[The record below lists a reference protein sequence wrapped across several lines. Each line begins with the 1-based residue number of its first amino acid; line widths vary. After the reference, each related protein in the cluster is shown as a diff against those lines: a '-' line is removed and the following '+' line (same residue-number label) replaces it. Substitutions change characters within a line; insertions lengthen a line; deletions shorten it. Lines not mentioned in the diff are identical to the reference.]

1 MSIFE
6 KESSNFQ
13 NRNYREHLNR
23 NWQNGNDEFR
33 AINKRISKVSENVG
47 DSNAEVVAARVDSNG
62 RRYDS
67 LSYRLDSTQTI
78 AENAKSTAEMIN
90 NKMDTVVEDK
100 IAQMDNGVHAYPNAA
115 AIKQAYPNGK
125 LGIFVAVDTGHQWY
139 WVNNDWVDGGVYQAV
154 ETGKVLTADTILDS
168 KLDYSAF
175 SPWNGCEF
183 EVKDSGTIEVADGNR
198 DRGVIFRVEKPTKYF
213 NFKVIASSLES
224 GATIDFWKYD
234 SQASNGVGQLIKM
247 LTLEESVKQKVVL
260 QSIGSY
266 MVAIHG
272 KGPVKVKFSVS
283 DSENLDVSDLSKTV
297 SEIST
302 ATLIDKDELGIEFP
316 LQKVGLFGNVTKIE
330 SGDGIVANVLGANGG
345 FLTQPFTATSERVKV
360 ALGGSYTQQAITIQI
375 GYTSLVDSKTHFLR
389 LGNFQG
395 GTLPNFTFD
404 ASSLIIYQHADKDSF
419 KILIQSNIDSLASG
433 DNDPVGQITLKS
445 IHIKDGANQ
454 SDLYDYKLKST
465 LLNLVDKISSLEGDV
480 NTIKADNSAYVTMPD
495 GSKGK
500 IVYVNGELAVKNST
514 YKKILFLGN
523 SLLLGLSTDGS
534 HGVSFGMT
542 ALSPEKDWAYLL
554 TKKLEAK
561 YSSSVSVSKLHDAV
575 FEQSES
581 DDNSQN
587 YINSN
592 LAQAEK
598 NNDLV
603 IIQIGDN
610 VNSDLRRT
618 TFKAN
623 FEKLI
628 NAVRSANPTADILI
642 AGVWFDGGGLQN
654 WLLDFASSHGC
665 MFAPLHDLY
674 RSDTIATVGDTITFA
689 DGTQMKVYEAIKT
702 HPGDKGHA
710 LIADRIYSTLYPK

>member
-1 MSIFE
+1 MTVEYRDDTPFTGDNHTPTELANAIRTKKNGKYVREPIAQAVE
-6 KESSNFQ
+6 K
-13 NRNYREHLNR
+13 L
-23 NWQNGNDEFR
+23 
-33 AINKRISKVSENVG
+33 
-47 DSNAEVVAARVDSNG
+47 SNAVLGGDIGNVVATPTKVFAN
-62 RRYDS
+62 
-67 LSYRLDSTQTI
+67 LTELQ
-78 AENAKSTAEMIN
+78 K
-90 NKMDTVVEDK
+90 
-100 IAQMDNGVHAYPNAA
+100 AYP
-115 AIKQAYPNGK
+115 YGSD
-125 LGIFVAVDTGHQWY
+125 GVMVTVDDGHKYFWQD
-139 WVNNDWVDGGVYQAV
+139 NSWVDGGVYQAA
-154 ETGKVLTADTILDS
+154 ETGKVLTADRILNS
-168 KLDYSAF
+168 KIDYSAL
-175 SPWNGCEF
+175 SSWNGCKF
-183 EVKDSGTIEVADGNR
+183 EVKDSGVVEVADGNR

-330 SGDGIVANVLGANGG
+330 SGDGIVANVLGNNGG
-345 FLTQPFTATSERVKV
+345 FFTQPFTATSERVKV
-360 ALGGSYTQQAITIQI
+360 VLDGVYTQQAITIQI
-375 GYTSLVDSKTHFLR
+375 RYTSSLDGKTYFFR
-389 LGNFQG
+389 LADFQG
-395 GTLPNFTFD
+395 GILQTFEFD
-404 ASSLIIYQHADKDSF
+404 ASSLIIYQHADKSSF
-419 KILIQSNIDSLASG
+419 RILIQANIDSLASK
-433 DNDPVGQITLKS
+433 DNDPVGKIVLKS
-445 IHIKDGANQ
+445 IYIKDGASQ
-454 SDLYDYKLKST
+454 SNLYDYKLKST
-465 LLNLVDKISSLEGDV
+465 LLNLANKLESLEGDI

-495 GSKGK
+495 GTKGR
-500 IVYVNGELAVKNST
+500 IIYANGQLTVKNNI

-523 SLLLGLSTDGS
+523 SLLLGLSTNGS
-534 HGVSFGMT
+534 HGAPFGLT
-542 ALSPEKDWAYLL
+542 ASNPQKDWAYLL
-554 TKKLEAK
+554 TQKLQAK
-561 YSSSVSVSKLHDAV
+561 YSSSVTVNKLHDAV

-581 DDNSQN
+581 DETSQN
-587 YINSN
+587 YINNN

-603 IIQIGDN
+603 IVQIGDN
-610 VNSDLRRT
+610 VNSDLRRA

-628 NAVRSANPTADILI
+628 NAIKSTNPTADILI
-642 AGVWFDGGGLQN
+642 AGVWFDGAGLQN
-654 WLLDFASSHGC
+654 WLLDFANSHGC

-674 RSDTIATVGDTITFA
+674 NGETIAKVGDTITFA
-689 DGTQMKVYEAIKT
+689 DDVQMKVYEAIKT